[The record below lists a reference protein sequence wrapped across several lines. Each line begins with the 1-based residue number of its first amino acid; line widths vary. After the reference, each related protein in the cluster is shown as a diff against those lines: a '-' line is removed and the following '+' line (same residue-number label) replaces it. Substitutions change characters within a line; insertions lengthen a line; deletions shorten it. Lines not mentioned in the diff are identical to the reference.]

1 MARFT
6 TGTTQLGEH
15 GRSGYVMSA
24 TLSASDLRLR
34 PMVPADLNAISRIE
48 KRAYTAPWSKGVFK
62 DCLNV
67 GHCCQ
72 VLEHQGQVVAYGI
85 ISVGAGEAH
94 LLNLCVAPDW
104 QGHGL
109 ARRLLGHLLALATV
123 YGAQSLFLEVRPSNS
138 VARELYQSSGFCE
151 VGIRHRYYPAS
162 NGREDALIMAIE
174 LS

>member
-1 MARFT
+1 MAGFT
-6 TGTTQLGEH
+6 TGATQLSEYDHNGH
-15 GRSGYVMSA
+15 VMSA
-24 TLSASDLRLR
+24 TLSTTDLRLR

-48 KRAYTAPWSKGVFK
+48 KHAYTAPWGKGVFK

-104 QGHGL
+104 QGRGL
-109 ARRLLGHLLALATV
+109 ARRLLGHLLALAAV
-123 YGAQSLFLEVRPSNS
+123 YGAQSLFLEVRPSNT
-138 VARELYQSSGFCE
+138 VARQLYQSSGLCE
-151 VGIRHRYYPAS
+151 VGIRHRYYPAP